1 MLIFSIFVKIINKK
15 VVIKISYLLF
25 VVVKI
30 IDDIF
35 IAFQFR
41 ILPLKDGTYDSDD
54 LRDVLQVSICHSN
67 ILMSDCEF
75 IVKLSTNKI
84 SKQKITIMFHL
95 YLDRFTLPH

>member
-35 IAFQFR
+35 IASKFEKYLLQFR

-67 ILMSDCEF
+67 ILMSD
-75 IVKLSTNKI
+75 
-84 SKQKITIMFHL
+84 
-95 YLDRFTLPH
+95 